1 MAELPYK
8 FTVCPDNPP
17 PKLTTATSSSMLKL
31 LKYTPD
37 LTIRQDIWDM
47 WRGKDV
53 GKNVEEEIANLRD
66 LIEKEKK

>member
-1 MAELPYK
+1 MAKLPYT
-8 FTVCPDNPP
+8 FTVCPDDAP
-17 PKLTTATSSSMLKL
+17 PKLTTATSPFMLRL
-31 LKYTPD
+31 LKRSPD